1 MRNAQIL
8 ISGLLLPSKLGSK
21 ENQIRGNDLQPLDPM
36 DSGEA
41 RLKALGYKQELKR
54 DFTLVSNAAISFSI
68 ISTLLGITG
77 DCSRPAVLPAFLDC
91 QRTSRTLLL
100 HTAPEDDAPELSRG
114 LSPAGWCRLATCGIQ
129 QWGCTLSCVGLDPC
143 VLHEYDRGKCS
154 CPFGQVPDHSDNIAC
169 WSAVPTGTW

>member
-1 MRNAQIL
+1 
-8 ISGLLLPSKLGSK
+8 
-21 ENQIRGNDLQPLDPM
+21 M

-77 DCSRPAVLPAFLDC
+77 DCSRPTVLPAFLDC
-91 QRTSRTLLL
+91 YIHPGTTL

-114 LSPAGWCRLATCGIQ
+114 LSQAGWCRLATCGIQ
-129 QWGCTLSCVGLDPC
+129 QWRCTLSCVGLDPC
-143 VLHEYDRGKCS
+143 VLHEYDCGKCS
-154 CPFGQVPDHSDNIAC
+154 CPWPGSRPQRQHRMLECCSHRDMVTHLARTPR
-169 WSAVPTGTW
+169 